1 MDVAEVKGAE
11 PAPPTAC
18 EASPEK
24 AALVREMLV
33 RLADRWTLLVIDAL
47 EDEESLRFSQLQQR
61 VEGISQ
67 RMLTKTLRQL
77 ERDGLVTRKVHPVVP
92 PHVDYSLTPLG
103 LGLSYSLCGLW
114 MWVDGNL
121 EAIDSA
127 RGRYD
132 EAQAG
137 S

>member
-1 MDVAEVKGAE
+1 MDVVEAERSNGAVGQ
-11 PAPPTAC
+11 PC
-18 EASPEK
+18 QASPEK

-47 EDEESLRFSQLQQR
+47 EDEESLRFSRLQQR

-114 MWVDGNL
+114 MWVGSNL
-121 EAIDSA
+121 EAIDNA
-127 RGRYD
+127 RERYD
-132 EAQAG
+132 EAQAEL
-137 S
+137 

>member
-1 MDVAEVKGAE
+1 MDVAEVERSKGAVGQ
-11 PAPPTAC
+11 PC

-47 EDEESLRFSQLQQR
+47 EDEESLRFSRLQQR

-114 MWVDGNL
+114 MWVGSNL

-127 RGRYD
+127 RERYD
-132 EAQAG
+132 QAQAAL
-137 S
+137 

>member
-1 MDVAEVKGAE
+1 MDVVEAERSKGAVRQ
-11 PAPPTAC
+11 PC

-47 EDEESLRFSQLQQR
+47 EDEESLRFSRLQQR

-114 MWVDGNL
+114 MWVGSNL

-127 RGRYD
+127 RERYD
-132 EAQAG
+132 EAQAAL
-137 S
+137 

>member
-1 MDVAEVKGAE
+1 MSVVEAELSKEAARQ
-11 PAPPTAC
+11 PC

-47 EDEESLRFSQLQQR
+47 EGEESLRFSRLQQR

-114 MWVDGNL
+114 MWVGGNL
-121 EAIDSA
+121 EAIDRA
-127 RGRYD
+127 RERFD
-132 EAQAG
+132 VAQG
-137 S
+137 ES